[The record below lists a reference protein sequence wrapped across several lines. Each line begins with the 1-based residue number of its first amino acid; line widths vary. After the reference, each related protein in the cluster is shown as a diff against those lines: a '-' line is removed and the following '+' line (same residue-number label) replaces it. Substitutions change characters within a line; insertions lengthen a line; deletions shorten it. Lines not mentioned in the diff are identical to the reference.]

1 MIVPLTRLVIGVVD
15 VFLVGAAE
23 LWDGSVRFFINGMHM
38 GGPLMWP
45 IVLSVV
51 LVLGLLVRDAWV
63 LRRLHTRLAV
73 RRRLMELLEAD
84 RLDLALRLC
93 ILEPHGGIQ
102 RVVHTAI
109 RHAAEP
115 KHRIALAV
123 EEELLDIRRR
133 LAPVGRPLPMIAKT
147 VVLTGLLGTIQGLVM
162 SFEAVARASAETKS
176 TMLMGGGVSFAL
188 GPRRA
193 PWMAMPPDGT
203 PVAADEH
210 VHPGLARMVPTHRAR
225 VSTFALD
232 VDTASYTLVRKRLE
246 SGWLPVPEAVRVEEF
261 VNALP
266 YSYAPAGG
274 EAPFT
279 AYLEAAPDPLA
290 PERHLLAVGLKGKV
304 FEGPRPALNL
314 VFLVDTSGSMDRWD
328 RLPLA
333 RKTLHELLDNLE
345 DHDTVALATFSGGA
359 SLVLD
364 PTSVRERAEIHRAID
379 RLRPS
384 GSTAMAEGLAL
395 AYRMAAE
402 GWRPGSENR
411 VVLVSDGGANVGPS
425 DHDSILEELGELRAH
440 TTLTA
445 VGFGT
450 GGYRDHLMEQLA
462 DRGDGNAFYVD
473 SKEEARRI
481 FGRQL
486 TSTLVTIARDV
497 KVQVAFDPELVQSW
511 RLLGYENRLIT
522 AREFRDDEVDAGEL
536 GAGHEVTAL
545 YQLVLHP
552 GAGDG
557 SIAQVHLRAKPPSGD
572 GPSEEWITSLSADA
586 IEPSFEA
593 ASSDLHAAWTAA
605 TFAERLR
612 ESPFTEG
619 LEYIDL
625 WRRARQTQRPF
636 PEDQELMDLI
646 ATAAR
651 IDGEGGPVAWRC
663 MAATDGW
670 EGCL

>member
-1 MIVPLTRLVIGVVD
+1 MIVPLARLSIGIVD
-15 VFLVGAAE
+15 ALLVGATG
-23 LWDGSVRFFINGMHM
+23 LWDGAGRIFIDGMHM

-51 LVLGLLVRDAWV
+51 LVLAFLVRDAWV

-84 RLDLALRLC
+84 RPDLALRLC
-93 ILEPHGGIQ
+93 MLEPHGGIQ
-102 RVVHTAI
+102 RVVTTAI
-109 RHAAEP
+109 RHAAQP
-115 KHRIALAV
+115 RHLIARAV
-123 EEELLDIRRR
+123 QEEVLDIQRR

-147 VVLTGLLGTIQGLVM
+147 VVLTGLLGTIQGLIM

-176 TMLMGGGVSFAL
+176 TMLMGGGAL
-188 GPRRA
+188 GTLGSRRA
-193 PWMAMPPDGT
+193 PWMALPPDGA
-203 PVAADEH
+203 PVAADVH
-210 VHPGLARMVPTHRAR
+210 VHPGLARMVSTREAR

-246 SGWLPVPEAVRVEEF
+246 DGWLPVPEAVRVEEF

-266 YSYAPAGG
+266 YSYAPAAG

-279 AYLEAAPDPLA
+279 VYLEAAPDPLA

-304 FEGPRPALNL
+304 FEGPRPGLNL
-314 VFLVDTSGSMDRWD
+314 VFLVDTSGSMDRRD

-333 RKTLHELLDNLE
+333 RSTLHELLDNLE

-359 SLVLD
+359 SMVLG

-395 AYRMAAE
+395 AYRLAAE
-402 GWRPGSENR
+402 GWRPGCENR

-425 DHDSILEELGELRAH
+425 DHESILAELGELRAH

-473 SKEEARRI
+473 SKAEARRI
-481 FGRQL
+481 FGREL

-497 KVQVAFDPELVQSW
+497 KVQVAFDPELVRSW

-536 GAGHEVTAL
+536 GSGHEVTAL
-545 YQLVLHP
+545 YQLELQP
-552 GAGDG
+552 EPSGG
-557 SIAQVHLRAKPPSGD
+557 SIALVHLRARPPSGD
-572 GPSEEWITSLSADA
+572 GPAEEWITSLSAKA

-593 ASSDLHAAWTAA
+593 ASSDLHAAWVAA

-619 LEYIDL
+619 LDYIDL
-625 WRRARQTQRPF
+625 WRGARAVQRPF
-636 PEDQELMDLI
+636 PEDQELLDLI

-651 IDGEGGPVAWRC
+651 IDGGGGPLAWRC
-663 MAATDGW
+663 MALTDGW